1 MLLNVAVEE
10 SVVEG
15 RYDEVN
21 VVEGRCAE
29 KRVSVPKKKVK
40 GNCFCGRQELKKS
53 CRERPAPNAG
63 PRSQEVLLRL
73 TSPGL
78 KLTRR
83 RACCRLSFFLNFF
96 LGIEA
101 EFRVVTFLC
110 GMKKCVV
117 VARGEGGVRG
127 AGTRADKPWQRHE
140 RYTRLETSAS
150 GDPSHW
156 LYTEEVQRLRWS
168 L

>member
-1 MLLNVAVEE
+1 MFLWPT
-10 SVVEG
+10 
-15 RYDEVN
+15 R
-21 VVEGRCAE
+21 AE
-29 KRVSVPKKKVK
+29 
-40 GNCFCGRQELKKS
+40 
-53 CRERPAPNAG
+53 
-63 PRSQEVLLRL
+63 EVLPRAARSKCW
-73 TSPGL
+73 SPFARSATETHQPWVEADSAKSL
-78 KLTRR
+78 LQIVV
-83 RACCRLSFFLNFF
+83 FLNFF